1 MRFAATAALA
11 LALTAQEPAPP
22 ALEYTGQ
29 PLRVPFLCSLDD
41 IQWGGLSCSD
51 DEPCPVY
58 LELTAI
64 ESVGNRIFAAGN
76 IHSSSGTLYSI
87 LLASEDSGRTWR
99 EPFERLRG
107 CGLDHIQFID
117 FENGWISGQVL
128 QPLPQD
134 PFFLVTNDG
143 GKTWRRRAVFGESHP
158 GSILQF
164 AFTSRANGSLVI
176 DRGQGG
182 EVGRYELFE
191 TPNGGETWM
200 LRESGDKPMRL
211 KRAAATDADWRIRA
225 DAPTRSFRIERRQ
238 GERWGA
244 LAAFTIALAPCK
256 PPAPAEPP
264 AASEPEPK
272 TPPSTR
278 TPSGG

>member
-1 MRFAATAALA
+1 MRLAAIAMVLSLGLAAQDA
-11 LALTAQEPAPP
+11 APP
-22 ALEYTGQ
+22 ALEYTGR
-29 PLRVPFLCSLDD
+29 PLRVPFQCTLDD

-58 LELTAI
+58 LELTDI
-64 ESVGNRIFAAGN
+64 ESVGNKIFAAGN
-76 IHSSSGTLYSI
+76 IHSAASTLYSI

-107 CGLDHIQFID
+107 SGLDHIQFID

-143 GKTWRRRAVFGESHP
+143 GKTWRRRPVFSENRA

-164 AFTSRANGSLVI
+164 WFSSRTNGSLVI

-182 EVGRYELFE
+182 DVGRYELFE
-191 TPNGGETWM
+191 SPNGGDTWM
-200 LRESGDKPMRL
+200 LRESNDKPIRL
-211 KRAAATDADWRIRA
+211 KRIAAANSDWRIRA
-225 DAPTRSFRIERRQ
+225 DAPSRSFRIERRQ
-238 GERWGA
+238 AERWSA
-244 LAAFTIALAPCK
+244 LAAFSIALAGCK

-264 AASEPEPK
+264 A
-272 TPPSTR
+272 PPQ
-278 TPSGG
+278 P